1 MATRPTTVSVSPRA
15 PGVRFVAERP
25 SAEVSILN
33 AAVAC
38 FERAGVRGT
47 TVEDIAAEAKVSR
60 ATLYRYFSC
69 KEAIV
74 DRVSAL
80 ETERVNNEMRAAL
93 TAGMSLED
101 TIIECLLL
109 STRIAHQSPRVR
121 ALIEDTYT
129 ASRAIDPSTP
139 QHQTYR
145 ASWGKLIG
153 KAFKDELFAKDLNSA
168 TVENWLSLS
177 LITLLIKV
185 DAADIDDVELRQFI
199 KRFIVGPLLS

>member
-1 MATRPTTVSVSPRA
+1 MATRPPAVRVAPRT
-15 PGVRFVAERP
+15 PGMRFVAERP

-47 TVEDIAAEAKVSR
+47 TVEDIAAEARVSR

-80 ETERVNNEMRAAL
+80 ETERVNNEMREAL
-93 TAGMSLED
+93 TADMSSED
-101 TIIECLLL
+101 TIVECLLL

-121 ALIEDTYT
+121 ALVEDTYT
-129 ASRAIDPSTP
+129 ASRAADPSSP
-139 QHQTYR
+139 QHQAYR
-145 ASWGKLIG
+145 ASWGKLIS
-153 KAFKDELFAKDLNSA
+153 KAFKNGIFAKDLKA
-168 TVENWLSLS
+168 AAVENWLTLS

-185 DAADIDDVELRQFI
+185 DAVDIKDDELRAFI
-199 KRFIVGPLLS
+199 KRFIVRPLLA